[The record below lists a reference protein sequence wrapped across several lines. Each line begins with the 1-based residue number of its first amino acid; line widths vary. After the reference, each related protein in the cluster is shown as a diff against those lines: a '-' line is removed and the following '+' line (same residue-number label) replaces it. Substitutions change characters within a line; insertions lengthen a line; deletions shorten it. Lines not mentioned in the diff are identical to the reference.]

1 MNTKLFA
8 IKVPENEKNA
18 MDYISKIT
26 KNTLSKVFYKPLQ
39 NAIYT
44 NLGLILLYKIDLRN
58 TAKISDINIEFFDI
72 KENPNQS
79 LPIIEDFIGLMLD
92 KNLRTAFWSIFN
104 DIQINEKDF
113 LFHELDLTEIAF
125 HVGKEYVSRFGN
137 FEEIDLNLTRTIY
150 FNYML
155 MTYFNIT
162 AMGSIQKLN
171 HEWTSNNHQI
181 KNFQEQLITKYL
193 TRFQEKKVEAMK
205 VDEIFE
211 VSEYVE

>member
-58 TAKISDINIEFFDI
+58 TAKISDINTEFFDL

-92 KNLRTAFWSIFN
+92 KNLRTAFWSNFN

-113 LFHELDLTEIAF
+113 LFHELNLTEIAF

-137 FEEIDLNLTRTIY
+137 FDEIDLSLTRTIY

-162 AMGSIQKLN
+162 ALGSIQKLN
-171 HEWTSNNHQI
+171 HEWTSHNHQI

-193 TRFQEKKVEAMK
+193 TRFQEKKVKAMK